1 MSTSVPGLFAFSC
14 ACAAAALRAAA
25 RAVALLLCLAWM
37 LAATTVARAAPIV
50 VHDARGAELKL
61 EASPRRIVSLLP
73 SLTET
78 VWVLGGGERLVGV
91 DRYSNW
97 PPALAALPRVG
108 GMEDAVVEA
117 VVALKPDLVLASDL
131 SRASDRLEAL
141 GLRVLRVHAE
151 RHAEMVETVRT
162 LGQVL
167 ERRAEAE
174 RLLQRLDTEL
184 AAAAA
189 RVPPS
194 LRGRRVFF
202 EVHAG
207 WGAGSASFVGDTLAR
222 LGLANVV
229 PAELGAFPKLNP
241 EFVVRADPELLLV
254 QQRDVAALSARPGW
268 AAMPALRAGRVCGF
282 APERFDL
289 LIRPGPRLG
298 EGAAAIADC
307 LQRLAPE
314 AAAARR

>member
-1 MSTSVPGLFAFSC
+1 MLRGCWALALMLFA
-14 ACAAAALRAAA
+14 
-25 RAVALLLCLAWM
+25 AVAGAE
-37 LAATTVARAAPIV
+37 PIV
-50 VHDARGAELKL
+50 VHDARGKELWL
-61 EASPRRIVSLLP
+61 EPSPQRIVSLLP

-78 VWVLGGGERLVGV
+78 VWALGAGDRLVGV

-97 PPALAALPRVG
+97 PPALAGLPRVG

-117 VVALKPDLVLASDL
+117 VVALKPGLVLSSDL

-151 RHAEMVETVRT
+151 RHADTVEVVRT

-174 RLLQRLDTEL
+174 RLLQRLDREL
-184 AAAAA
+184 AAAAT
-189 RVPPS
+189 RVPAA
-194 LRGRRVFF
+194 LRGKRVFF
-202 EVHAG
+202 EVHGG
-207 WGAGSASFVGDTLAR
+207 WGASAGSFVGDTLAR
-222 LGLANVV
+222 LGLVNIV
-229 PAELGAFPKLNP
+229 PAELGAFPRLNP
-241 EFVVRADPELLLV
+241 EFVVRADPDLLLV
-254 QQRDVAALSARPGW
+254 QQRDVATLAARPGW

-282 APERFDL
+282 APERFEM

-298 EGAAAIADC
+298 EGAAAIVDC

>member
-1 MSTSVPGLFAFSC
+1 MLG
-14 ACAAAALRAAA
+14 AAPS
-25 RAVALLLCLAWM
+25 W
-37 LAATTVARAAPIV
+37 AAPIV

-78 VWVLGGGERLVGV
+78 VWALGAGERLVGV

-174 RLLQRLDTEL
+174 RLLQRLDAEL

-207 WGAGSASFVGDTLAR
+207 WGASSASFVGDT
-222 LGLANVV
+222 
-229 PAELGAFPKLNP
+229 
-241 EFVVRADPELLLV
+241 
-254 QQRDVAALSARPGW
+254 
-268 AAMPALRAGRVCGF
+268 
-282 APERFDL
+282 APS
-289 LIRPGPRLG
+289 PS
-298 EGAAAIADC
+298 
-307 LQRLAPE
+307 
-314 AAAARR
+314 

>member
-1 MSTSVPGLFAFSC
+1 MSSSVPGLFAFSC

-25 RAVALLLCLAWM
+25 RTVALLCLAGM

-61 EASPRRIVSLLP
+61 EASPKRIVSLLP

-151 RHAEMVETVRT
+151 RHVEMVETVRT

-174 RLLQRLDTEL
+174 RLLQRLDAEL

-207 WGAGSASFVGDTLAR
+207 WGASSASFVGDTLAR
-222 LGLANVV
+222 LGLVNIV

-254 QQRDVAALSARPGW
+254 QQRDVAALAARPGW
-268 AAMPALRAGRVCGF
+268 AAMPVLRAGRVCGF

-298 EGAAAIADC
+298 EGAAAIVDC

>member
-1 MSTSVPGLFAFSC
+1 MLG
-14 ACAAAALRAAA
+14 AAPS
-25 RAVALLLCLAWM
+25 W
-37 LAATTVARAAPIV
+37 AAPIV

-78 VWVLGGGERLVGV
+78 VWALGAGERLVGV

-174 RLLQRLDTEL
+174 RLLQRLDAEL

-207 WGAGSASFVGDTLAR
+207 WGASSASFVGDTLAR

-254 QQRDVAALSARPGW
+254 QQRDVAALAARPGW
-268 AAMPALRAGRVCGF
+268 AAMPVLRAGRVCGF

-298 EGAAAIADC
+298 EGAAAIVDC

>member
-1 MSTSVPGLFAFSC
+1 MA
-14 ACAAAALRAAA
+14 
-25 RAVALLLCLAWM
+25 LLCLAGM

-50 VHDARGAELKL
+50 VHDARGNELKL
-61 EASPRRIVSLLP
+61 EASPKRVVSLLP

-78 VWVLGGGERLVGV
+78 VWVLGGGERLIGV

-151 RHAEMVETVRT
+151 RHVEMVETVRT

-174 RLLQRLDTEL
+174 RLLQRLDAEL

-207 WGAGSASFVGDTLAR
+207 WGASSASFVGDTLAR

-254 QQRDVAALSARPGW
+254 QQRDVAALAARPGW
-268 AAMPALRAGRVCGF
+268 AAMPVLRAGRVCGF

-298 EGAAAIADC
+298 EGAAAIVDC